1 MKKINFII
9 SLFVGVVVIIAIII
23 LIIFAYS
30 CYESIDNGKQF
41 IIVIEE
47 DEVVD
52 YKAVNQKQ
60 YINGFQRK
68 WFTMLQDKEL
78 EKLVRYMK
86 ENNYKI
92 VPGTYYLY
100 QGYRFNDLLSE
111 LQFEEITQAEELDT
125 PRLISGTPDNST
137 QCYPYSFPS
146 Q

>member
-1 MKKINFII
+1 MKKVNFII

-23 LIIFAYS
+23 LIIFAYR
-30 CYESIDNGKQF
+30 CYETIDNGKQF

-52 YKAVNQKQ
+52 YRAVDQKQ
-60 YINGFQRK
+60 YIKGFQRK

-100 QGYRFNDLLSE
+100 QGYKFNDLLRE
-111 LQFEEITQAEELDT
+111 LQFEEITHAEELDK
-125 PRLISGTPDNST
+125 PRLTPGTPDNNKPT
-137 QCYPYSFPS
+137 LPCSFPS

>member
-100 QGYRFNDLLSE
+100 QGYRFNDLLRE
-111 LQFEEITQAEELDT
+111 LQFEEIIQAEVLDK
-125 PRLISGTPDNST
+125 PRLTPGTPGNNTRSLP
-137 QCYPYSFPS
+137 CSSPS

>member
-9 SLFVGVVVIIAIII
+9 SLFVGAFVIIAIII
-23 LIIFAYS
+23 LIIFAYR
-30 CYESIDNGKQF
+30 CYETIDNGKQF

-52 YKAVNQKQ
+52 YRAVDQKQ
-60 YINGFQRK
+60 YIKGFQRM
-68 WFTMLQDKEL
+68 WFTMLRDKEL

-86 ENNYKI
+86 ENNYII

-100 QGYRFNDLLSE
+100 QGYRFNDLLRE
-111 LQFEEITQAEELDT
+111 LQFEEITHAEELDT
-125 PRLISGTPDNST
+125 PRLNSGTPGNNTRSLP
-137 QCYPYSFPS
+137 CSSLS

>member
-100 QGYRFNDLLSE
+100 QGYRFNDLLRE
-111 LQFEEITQAEELDT
+111 LQFEEIIQAEELDK
-125 PRLISGTPDNST
+125 PRLTPGTPGNNTRSLP
-137 QCYPYSFPS
+137 CSSPS

>member
-52 YKAVNQKQ
+52 YKAVNQ
-60 YINGFQRK
+60 YIN
-68 WFTMLQDKEL
+68 
-78 EKLVRYMK
+78 
-86 ENNYKI
+86 I
-92 VPGTYYLY
+92 
-100 QGYRFNDLLSE
+100 
-111 LQFEEITQAEELDT
+111 
-125 PRLISGTPDNST
+125 
-137 QCYPYSFPS
+137 
-146 Q
+146 

>member
-100 QGYRFNDLLSE
+100 QGYRFNDLLRE
-111 LQFEEITQAEELDT
+111 LQFEEIIQAEVLDK
-125 PRLISGTPDNST
+125 PRLTPDTLGNNTRSLP
-137 QCYPYSFPS
+137 CSSPS